1 MNEVAR
7 YYKAADAFTCLSNP
21 SVKISAS
28 KVNDDYCDCPDG
40 SDEPGTAAC
49 SYLSPLSP
57 STPADISI
65 DGVNTTL
72 ALPGFY
78 CKNKGHQP
86 GYLPFLSVNDGI
98 CDYELCC
105 DGSDEWA
112 QVGGVS
118 CPDKCKEIGKEWRK
132 NEEHRQKSMNAA
144 TKKRKELVTE
154 AQRQRKEVE
163 DQIQNLKTEAA
174 AWENKVRALAAK
186 LEDVERSER
195 GKVVKSP
202 GKGNKVTV
210 LAGLA
215 KRRIEELREFL
226 VDLRVQRDGARERI
240 KELETI
246 LTTFK
251 EEYNPNFNDEGVKRA
266 VRSWEEYAAR
276 DKPDETDDAH
286 ERDLDELSKPDAETG
301 LISWDEWA
309 EDSEGDMDVRKFY
322 PHSSN
327 DSIVLNRYSLQ
338 VRSISPRASTG
349 LDRPE
354 ASRPA
359 TTPR

>member
-1 MNEVAR
+1 M
-7 YYKAADAFTCLSNP
+7 
-21 SVKISAS
+21 S

-65 DGVNTTL
+65 DGVNTSL

-86 GYLPFLSVNDGI
+86 SYVPFHSINDGI
-98 CDYELCC
+98 CDYDICC

-118 CPDKCKEIGKEWRK
+118 CPDKCKEVGKEWRK
-132 NEEHRQKSMNAA
+132 HEEQRQKSMNAA
-144 TKKRKELVTE
+144 GKKRRQLVTE
-154 AQRQRKEVE
+154 AQRSKKEVE
-163 DQIQNLKTEAA
+163 DQIQNLMAEAA
-174 AWENKVRALAAK
+174 GWEVKVRDLEKK

-195 GKVVKSP
+195 GKVVKSS
-202 GKGNKVTV
+202 GKGSKMTV
-210 LAGLA
+210 LVGLA
-215 KRRIEELREFL
+215 KQRIEELREFL
-226 VDLRVQRDGARERI
+226 VDLRTQRDGARERMT
-240 KELETI
+240 ELEAI

-286 ERDLDELSKPDAETG
+286 ERDLGELSKPDSETG
-301 LISWDEWA
+301 LINWDEW
-309 EDSEGDMDVRKFY
+309 EDTSEGDVDLRMS
-322 PHSSN
+322 H
-327 DSIVLNRYSLQ
+327 IVYSHVIITDRFKSTSL
-338 VRSISPRASTG
+338 RNISRNPSGTG
-349 LDRPE
+349 
-354 ASRPA
+354 
-359 TTPR
+359 